1 MSSASY
7 SLLALEKNTS
17 HIFRRLS
24 SQRVFV
30 PPTFLGGQV
39 KDK

>member
-7 SLLALEKNTS
+7 SLLALKNNNC
-17 HIFRRLS
+17 HIFPRFF

-30 PPTFLGGQV
+30 PPTFLSGQV